1 MPLRL
6 ERREMPIRTVEEW
19 FLHARPMGGEI
30 QWRDGRSAK
39 ELAKAWCGDGD
50 GPAPPGDLLRLLA
63 TRPALANLDFE
74 VGYPEHRIRFDD
86 VAGEPRNAD
95 LAVACQGPLGRVA
108 LSIEA
113 KADEAF
119 GRSVGEEIV
128 NAAAQWAFEERDGK
142 LERLRL
148 LASAVLPRYQ
158 AGHAKVGQLRYQLLT
173 ATAGAWAFA
182 AEQGAGVA
190 VLVIHEFLS
199 PRLNAV
205 RLSENHQDLS
215 RLVVR
220 LSGGRITS
228 LEAGT
233 LLGPM
238 PVPASPL
245 WPGVGEWYLGKCQTN
260 IA

>member
-63 TRPALANLDFE
+63 TRPALANLEFE
-74 VGYPEHRIRFDD
+74 VGYPEHRIRFDG
-86 VAGEPRNAD
+86 VPGEPRNAD
-95 LAVACQGPLGRVA
+95 LAVACLGPGGRVA

-113 KADEAF
+113 KADEVF
-119 GRSVGEEIV
+119 GRTVGEEIV

-148 LASAVLPRYQ
+148 LANAILPRYR
-158 AGHAKVGQLRYQLLT
+158 AGHAKIGQLRYQLLT
-173 ATAGAWAFA
+173 AIAGAWAFA
-182 AEQGAGVA
+182 SEVQASVA
-190 VLVIHEFLS
+190 VLVVHEFLS
-199 PRLNAV
+199 SRLNAV
-205 RLSENHQDLS
+205 RLAENHQDLA

-220 LSGGRITS
+220 VSDGRIPA
-228 LEAGT
+228 LEAGA
-233 LLGPM
+233 LIGPM
-238 PVPASPL
+238 QVPASPS
-245 WPGVGEWYLGKCQTN
+245 WPGVVDWYLGKCQTSLV
-260 IA
+260 